1 MPRYRSDGSVTFVEK
16 RRKDGKA
23 RGVMYRKPTN
33 NTYST
38 DLSLQRVKMADLQME
53 QEKNN
58 SLDLKQV
65 LIILDHRKQ
74 AKEYIENTNKTNL
87 IYVIE
92 ELNLDEDKRKV
103 LDLKFIKGLKNY
115 QVAMETNRSLENV
128 NNIVG
133 RAYDKVF
140 RLIKKGIFK

>member
-65 LIILDHRKQ
+65 LIILEHRKQ

>member
-1 MPRYRSDGSVTFVEK
+1 M
-16 RRKDGKA
+16 
-23 RGVMYRKPTN
+23 
-33 NTYST
+33 
-38 DLSLQRVKMADLQME
+38 
-53 QEKNN
+53 
-58 SLDLKQV
+58 
-65 LIILDHRKQ
+65 LIILEHRKQ

-87 IYVIE
+87 VYVIE

-140 RLIKKGIFK
+140 RLIKKGIFKWYIEQKEKTINLNTDIN